1 MYQAISPGERLML
14 RERRPSLKYS
24 RFYYWFVVLA
34 GIAGGYCLRDRRRR
48 G

>member
-1 MYQAISPGERLML
+1 ML
-14 RERRPSLKYS
+14 RLARPSLKYS

-34 GIAGGYCLRDRRRR
+34 GVCGGYCSGDRLGRR

>member
-1 MYQAISPGERLML
+1 MSL
-14 RERRPSLKYS
+14 RRPMLHYSKY
-24 RFYYWFVVLA
+24 YYWFVVLA